1 MSTEP
6 EIAPVSAPETA
17 TKALPGVLSEIRW
30 WVRDI
35 FFAVGTA
42 IMIVVFLYQPVKVE
56 GTSMLPELR
65 DQERIFVNKFVYRI
79 EEINRKDIVVFWYPK
94 DPSKSYIKRIIGM
107 PGDTVEIK
115 DGVVYVNN
123 KRLKEPYIDP
133 RFIDSS
139 RSYEP
144 VYVEPGHY
152 YVLGDHRNQSNDS
165 RMWGLVPEKYIYG
178 KAVFRYWPMAKI
190 GTLD

>member
-6 EIAPVSAPETA
+6 EVDPVSLPGTETK
-17 TKALPGVLSEIRW
+17 TLPGVLSEIRW

-79 EEINRKDIVVFWYPK
+79 EDINRKDIVVFWYPR
-94 DPSKSYIKRIIGM
+94 DRSKSYIKRIIGM
-107 PGDTVEIK
+107 PGDTVEII
-115 DGVVYVNN
+115 DGDVYIND
-123 KRLKEPYIDP
+123 KLLKEPYVDP
-133 RFIDSS
+133 RFVDHH
-139 RSYEP
+139 SYAP
-144 VYVEPGHY
+144 VFVEPGHY
-152 YVLGDHRNQSNDS
+152 FVLGDHRNQSNDS
-165 RMWGLVPEKYIYG
+165 RNWGLVPEGYIYG
-178 KAVFRYWPMAKI
+178 KAVFRYWPVNKI

>member
-6 EIAPVSAPETA
+6 EVDPVSTPETE

-79 EEINRKDIVVFWYPK
+79 ENITRKDIVVFWYPR

-107 PGDTVEIK
+107 PGDTVEIL
-115 DGVVYVNN
+115 DGAVYVNEQ
-123 KRLKEPYIDP
+123 LLSEPYVDS
-133 RFIDSS
+133 RFIDH
-139 RSYEP
+139 RSYPP
-144 VYVEPGHY
+144 VFVEPGHY

-165 RMWGLVPEKYIYG
+165 RMWGLVPAKYIYG
-178 KAVFRYWPMAKI
+178 KAVFRYWPVNKI
-190 GTLD
+190 GSLD

>member
-6 EIAPVSAPETA
+6 ESAPVSASETE

-35 FFAVGTA
+35 FFAVGAA
-42 IMIVVFLYQPVKVE
+42 IFIVIFLYQPVKVE

-79 EEINRKDIVVFWYPK
+79 EDISRKDIVVFWYPR
-94 DPSKSYIKRIIGM
+94 DPSKSYIKRIIGV
-107 PGDTVEIK
+107 PGDTVEII
-115 DGVVYVNN
+115 DGAVYVNEQLLN
-123 KRLKEPYIDP
+123 EPYVDP
-133 RFIDSS
+133 RFADNH
-139 RSYEP
+139 SYPP
-144 VYVEPGHY
+144 VFVEPGHY

-165 RMWGLVPEKYIYG
+165 RNWGLVPSRYVYG
-178 KAVFRYWPMAKI
+178 KAVFRYWPVNKI

>member
-6 EIAPVSAPETA
+6 EIPLVSAPGA
-17 TKALPGVLSEIRW
+17 PTKALPSMLSEIRW

-79 EEINRKDIVVFWYPK
+79 EEISRKDIVVFWYPF
-94 DPSKSYIKRIIGM
+94 DRSKSYIKRIIGM
-107 PGDTVEIK
+107 PGDTVEIRK
-115 DGVVYVNN
+115 GVVYINS
-123 KRLKEPYIDP
+123 KKLSEPYIDP
-133 RFIDSS
+133 RYFDGQ
-139 RSYEP
+139 SYEAEF
-144 VYVEPGHY
+144 VEPGSY

-165 RMWGLVPEKYIYG
+165 RMWGLVPEENIYG